1 MKRGLSFLALACAA
15 GLAASAH
22 GAVTFTFFDPAT
34 GPEITYVEGSDNV
47 TDPGEATW
55 TGSNVALTVDGTDEG
70 LGQTTF
76 ANTAV
81 SMFLEVGAV
90 EGQEGGTF
98 IAPILSG
105 MFSFTDMDSGMTL
118 LTATMGAEAGA
129 VLALGTT
136 GNIIAQG
143 GGGAGGLT
151 FTAGSGLAAFLGGL
165 TLGPIFDANFT
176 LTNID
181 PAATLSDNDFL
192 EDFEANSAFTGNAEV
207 IPSPGA
213 IALAGLSLLTFA
225 ASRKR

>member
-1 MKRGLSFLALACAA
+1 
-15 GLAASAH
+15 
-22 GAVTFTFFDPAT
+22 
-34 GPEITYVEGSDNV
+34 
-47 TDPGEATW
+47 
-55 TGSNVALTVDGTDEG
+55 
-70 LGQTTF
+70 
-76 ANTAV
+76 
-81 SMFLEVGAV
+81 MFLEVGAV
-90 EGQEGGTF
+90 ADQEGGTF